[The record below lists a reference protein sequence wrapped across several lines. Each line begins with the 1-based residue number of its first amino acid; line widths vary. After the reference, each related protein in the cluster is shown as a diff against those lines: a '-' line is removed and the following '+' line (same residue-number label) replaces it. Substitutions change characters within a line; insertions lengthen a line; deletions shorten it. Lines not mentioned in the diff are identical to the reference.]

1 MEKGD
6 AETSDR
12 RPEVTTLHASCVAYA
27 GRGVLI
33 LGASGAG
40 KSALAL
46 QLMAYGAV
54 LIADDRTEVTT
65 SGGVVHAAAPPA
77 LAGLIEA
84 RGVGLLNANH
94 AHSTKVALAVDLDT
108 PETARLPTMHAVHV
122 ARVLVPCLHKVDSG
136 YFPAAILQYLKA
148 GRRDPG

>member
-1 MEKGD
+1 MEGGD
-6 AETSDR
+6 TETSES
-12 RPEVTTLHASCVAYA
+12 PGATTIHASCVAYR

-33 LGASGAG
+33 LGESGRG

-46 QLMAYGAV
+46 QLMAYGAD
-54 LIADDRTEVTT
+54 LIADDRTEVTLT
-65 SGGVVHAAAPPA
+65 GGVVHAAPPRA

-84 RGVGLLNANH
+84 RGVGLLTAEH
-94 AHSTKVALAVDLDT
+94 AGSAEVVLTVDLDT
-108 PETARLPTMHAVHV
+108 PETARLPAVHTAHV
-122 ARVLVPCLHKVDSG
+122 VGVPIPCLHKVDSA